1 MAPLRSWE
9 FAGGPKET
17 DDHLQRG
24 QAPNRGSAQGVAMSD
39 ASRAQKLPPALL
51 RELYCQDWRP
61 NLKILLIYG
70 LLGLAGLLAW
80 FTPYTPLRVGLYVG
94 MGYLWMS
101 VVTFMHDASHGVLF
115 RAPWKNWLFGFFST
129 IPILVTFISFRADH
143 LEHHR
148 HNRSARDPDAF
159 TMGRRGVL
167 DFVLFYAYLLVGGIL
182 TVLQFTLIYPIQK
195 FDARAWAIHGLEL
208 LARVAVIGALLTWA
222 ASHDVLGRVLAVW
235 LIPAYVFTLF
245 NSMRFLAEH
254 YGTPW
259 EQGQLLGTRTITSH
273 PVNSF
278 FWNNINYHI
287 GHHVYPAT
295 PWYNLQ
301 KLHAALR
308 PEIEQSGALVE
319 SSYLR
324 VLLDACLRGPE
335 SRGRNAQQLA
345 ERRALSAPRAA

>member
-1 MAPLRSWE
+1 MQ
-9 FAGGPKET
+9 ET
-17 DDHLQRG
+17 
-24 QAPNRGSAQGVAMSD
+24 
-39 ASRAQKLPPALL
+39 SRPQSLPSSVL
-51 RELYCQDWRP
+51 RELYRQDWRP
-61 NLKILLIYG
+61 NLKILLVYG
-70 LLGLAGLLAW
+70 LLGLAGFVAW
-80 FTPYTPLRVGLYVG
+80 TTASTALRVGMYVC

-115 RAPWKNWLFGFFST
+115 RASWKNWWFGFVST
-129 IPILVTFISFRADH
+129 IPIVITFVSFREDH

-159 TMGRRGVL
+159 TMGKRGFL
-167 DFVLFYAYLLVGGIL
+167 DFLVFYAYVLVGGVL
-182 TVLQFTLIYPIQK
+182 TVLQFTFIYPFQK
-195 FDARAWAIHGLEL
+195 FGARAWRIHALEL
-208 LARVAVIGALLTWA
+208 LARVVVIGSALA
-222 ASHDVLGRVLAVW
+222 YAESHGVQGRFLALW

-245 NSMRFLAEH
+245 NSMRFIGEH

-273 PVNSF
+273 PINSF

-301 KLHAALR
+301 KLHAAML
-308 PEIEQSGALVE
+308 PEIERSGALVE

-324 VLLDACLRGPE
+324 VMLRSCLQGPE
-335 SRGRNAQQLA
+335 SRERNEQQLA
-345 ERRALSAPRAA
+345 ARHGLGAVHSA

>member
-1 MAPLRSWE
+1 MDEGARS
-9 FAGGPKET
+9 
-17 DDHLQRG
+17 
-24 QAPNRGSAQGVAMSD
+24 
-39 ASRAQKLPPALL
+39 QKLPPALL
-51 RELYCQDWRP
+51 RELYRQDWRP
-61 NLKILLIYG
+61 NLKIPLIYG
-70 LLGLAGLLAW
+70 LLGLAAYLAW
-80 FTPYTPLRVGLYVG
+80 TTSSTPLRFGLYAC

-129 IPILVTFISFRADH
+129 VPILITFTSFRADH

-159 TMGRRGVL
+159 TMGRRGFL
-167 DFVLFYAYLLVGGIL
+167 DFLVFYAYLLVGGVL

-195 FDARAWAIHGLEL
+195 FGARAWRSHGLEL
-208 LARVAVIGALLTWA
+208 LARVVLIGGLLA
-222 ASHDVLGRVLAVW
+222 FVESRGVLGRFLALW
-235 LIPAYVFTLF
+235 LIPAYVFTLL
-245 NSMRFLAEH
+245 NSMRFIGEH

-273 PVNSF
+273 PINSF

-301 KLHAALR
+301 KLHAEMG
-308 PEIEQSGALVE
+308 PEIEQVGAIVE

-324 VLLDACLRGPE
+324 VLLGGCWRGPE
-335 SRGRNAQQLA
+335 SPERNARLLEA
-345 ERRALSAPRAA
+345 RRSAAARAA

>member
-1 MAPLRSWE
+1 MHD
-9 FAGGPKET
+9 G
-17 DDHLQRG
+17 
-24 QAPNRGSAQGVAMSD
+24 
-39 ASRAQKLPPALL
+39 SRAQRLPAAQL
-51 RELYCQDWRP
+51 RELYRQDWRP
-61 NLKILLIYG
+61 NTKILLIYG
-70 LLGLAGLLAW
+70 LLGLAGVWAW
-80 FTPYTPLRVGLYVG
+80 TTPWLPLRIGLYAV

-115 RAPWKNWLFGFFST
+115 RSPWKNWAFGFLST
-129 IPILVTFISFRADH
+129 IPIVITFVSFRADH

-148 HNRSARDPDAF
+148 HNRSTEDPDSF

-195 FDARAWAIHGLEL
+195 FDARAWRTHVLEL
-208 LARVAVIGALLTWA
+208 SARVAVIGGLLALA
-222 ASHDVLGRVLAVW
+222 ASHDVLGRALAVW
-235 LIPAYVFTLF
+235 LIPAYVFTLL
-245 NSMRFLAEH
+245 NSMRFIGEH

-259 EQGQLLGTRTITSH
+259 EQGQLLGTRTITSN
-273 PVNSF
+273 PLNSF

-308 PEIEQSGALVE
+308 PEIAESGALVE

-324 VLLDACLRGPE
+324 VLFRAIANGPE
-335 SRGRNAQQLA
+335 SRERNAQQLV
-345 ERRALSAPRAA
+345 ERARVAAGAA

>member
-1 MAPLRSWE
+1 VE
-9 FAGGPKET
+9 ET
-17 DDHLQRG
+17 
-24 QAPNRGSAQGVAMSD
+24 
-39 ASRAQKLPPALL
+39 SRAQSLPSSVL
-51 RELYCQDWRP
+51 RELYRQDWRP
-61 NLKILLIYG
+61 NLKILLVYG
-70 LLGLAGLLAW
+70 LLGIAALVAW
-80 FTPYTPLRVGLYVG
+80 TTPSVALRYGMYAG

-115 RAPWKNWLFGFFST
+115 RASWKNWAFGLVST
-129 IPILVTFISFRADH
+129 IPILITFVSFREDH

-159 TMGRRGVL
+159 TMGQRGFL
-167 DFVLFYAYLLVGGIL
+167 DFLVFYAYLLVGGVL
-182 TVLQFTLIYPIQK
+182 TVLQFTLIYPFQK
-195 FDARAWAIHGLEL
+195 FGARQWRIHALEL
-208 LARVAVIGALLTWA
+208 LARVVVIGSALA
-222 ASHDVLGRVLAVW
+222 FAESRGVLGELLALW

-245 NSMRFLAEH
+245 NSMRFIGEH

-273 PVNSF
+273 PINSY

-301 KLHAALR
+301 KLHAAML
-308 PEIEQSGALVE
+308 PEIERTHALVE

-324 VLLDACLRGPE
+324 VLLRSCVRGPE
-335 SRGRNAQQLA
+335 SRERNEVQLA
-345 ERRALSAPRAA
+345 ARLGVGAAHSA